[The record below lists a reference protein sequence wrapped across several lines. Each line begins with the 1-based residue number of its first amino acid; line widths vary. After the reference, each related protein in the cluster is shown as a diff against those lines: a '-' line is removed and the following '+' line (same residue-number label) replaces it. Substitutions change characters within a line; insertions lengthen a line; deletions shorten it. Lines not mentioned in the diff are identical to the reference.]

1 MANESGYPAPVV
13 NADSKAYWEAA
24 DRRELLLKRCSTC
37 GKAHFPPRH
46 LCPTCW
52 SEQLEWTRSCGSG
65 TVYTFTVMHRAP
77 MPAFVKRVPY
87 VVALIDLDE
96 GPRLMA
102 NIIGDDALLSQI
114 GDRVAVCFEERMG
127 GGKLPQFKRTGGG
140 VASARFG

>member
-1 MANESGYPAPVV
+1 MANETGYPAPVV

-24 DRRELLLKRCSTC
+24 DRGELLLKRCSTC

-127 GGKLPQFKRTGGG
+127 GAKLPQFKRTGGG
-140 VASARFG
+140 VASARL